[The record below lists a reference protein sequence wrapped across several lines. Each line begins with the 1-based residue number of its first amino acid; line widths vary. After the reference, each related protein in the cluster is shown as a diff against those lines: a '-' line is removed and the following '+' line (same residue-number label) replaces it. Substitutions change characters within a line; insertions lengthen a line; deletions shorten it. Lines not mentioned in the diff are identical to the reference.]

1 MNYTTAI
8 VAVALGTLASAVAV
22 ALFRDGDNT
31 VLIGLIFAAAVPTT
45 TGLMSFIK
53 SQENAAELAAANAKL
68 AQVDRKTNELQI
80 TVDGRLTQ
88 LLEARTDA
96 AHSAGVLSGQHDER
110 YRAALIAAPPPAH
123 EVISPGSDGD
133 TTTIV
138 VSPASAATIESTAG
152 PKGTAQ
158 PGDTS

>member
-53 SQENAAELAAANAKL
+53 SQENAADLAAANAKL

-88 LLEARTDA
+88 LLEAKTDA

-110 YRAALIAAPPPAH
+110 YRAALIATPPPTGEA
-123 EVISPGSDGD
+123 
-133 TTTIV
+133 TTTITID
-138 VSPASAATIESTAG
+138 PAIAATIESTAG

-158 PGDTS
+158 MGDTS